1 MSAMVSVPSG
11 VGGGG
16 DRMSRDDPRGV
27 PGGIPGKDPPG
38 ETPGRDPWRI
48 HAGDPW
54 GGGHPWGD
62 LWGGIPGRIHGGSP
76 RDYLPRGEPLGFE
89 GWGRGLG
96 EKGMGTKPE
105 RWGRGPRAG
114 ERSKNTNKIAH

>member
-1 MSAMVSVPSG
+1 MILGGSL
-11 VGGGG
+11 VGSLGKI
-16 DRMSRDDPRGV
+16 PLV
-27 PGGIPGKDPPG
+27 KPLGGIPGGYMREIPV
-38 ETPGRDPWRI
+38 
-48 HAGDPW
+48 

-105 RWGRGPRAG
+105 GWGRGPRAG
-114 ERSKNTNKIAH
+114 KRNKSTNKIAHEGERVRPH